1 MIGKLPL
8 VPLVL
13 AFCGTVPYM
22 FYWREWQLEAD
33 AVAVF
38 VVLALLFSAAQW
50 GLKKRRSG

>member
-1 MIGKLPL
+1 MIGTLPL

-22 FYWREWQLEAD
+22 FYLREWQLEAD

-50 GLKKRRSG
+50 GWKKRRSG

>member
-38 VVLALLFSAAQW
+38 VVLAPVLRGAM
-50 GLKKRRSG
+50 GLEKAP